1 LILTVREYDF
11 YMNIFNDFLLA
22 KNDEN
27 QKLMWKMRTIIDLM
41 KTTDGQDDNGFME
54 NALRMIM
61 LLFNHYIMTPCELER
76 NYFVNAPFDE
86 KEELITV
93 LKKEF
98 IRSL

>member
-1 LILTVREYDF
+1 MVVCECDF
-11 YMNIFNDFLLA
+11 YMNIFDDFLLA
-22 KNDEN
+22 ENDEN
-27 QKLMWKMRTIIDLM
+27 QKIIWKMRTIIDLM
-41 KTTDGQDDNGFME
+41 KVTDGQDDNGLME

-76 NYFVNAPFDE
+76 NYFVNAPFDK

-93 LKKEF
+93 LKEEF

>member
-1 LILTVREYDF
+1 MVACEFDF
-11 YMNIFNDFLLA
+11 YMNIFDDFLLA

-27 QKLMWKMRTIIDLM
+27 QKIMWKMRTIIEIM
-41 KTTDGQDDNGFME
+41 KITDGQEDNRFME

-61 LLFNHYIMTPCELER
+61 LLFNHYIITPCELER

-86 KEELITV
+86 KEELRTV

-98 IRSL
+98 I

>member
-1 LILTVREYDF
+1 MAVCECDI
-11 YMNIFNDFLLA
+11 YMNIFDEFLLA

-27 QKLMWKMRTIIDLM
+27 QQAMWKMHTIIDLM
-41 KTTDGQDDNGFME
+41 KITDEQDDNGLME

-61 LLFNHYIMTPCELER
+61 ILFNHYNITPCELER

-86 KEELITV
+86 KEELITI
-93 LKKEF
+93 LKEEF

>member
-1 LILTVREYDF
+1 MAVCECDF